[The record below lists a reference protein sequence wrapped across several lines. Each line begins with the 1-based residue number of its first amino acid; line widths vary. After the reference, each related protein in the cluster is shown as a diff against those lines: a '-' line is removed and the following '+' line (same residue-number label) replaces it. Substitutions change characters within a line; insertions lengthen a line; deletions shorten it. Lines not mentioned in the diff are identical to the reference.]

1 MQINKGDLKS
11 NTHLEKD
18 RFLYWEKKFGTVNQL
33 RKLYMKC
40 KSNAAWRKGVVHKIQ
55 EH

>member
-18 RFLYWEKKFGTVNQL
+18 RFLYWKKIGTVNQL

-40 KSNAAWRKGVVHKIQ
+40 KSNATWRKGVVYKIQ